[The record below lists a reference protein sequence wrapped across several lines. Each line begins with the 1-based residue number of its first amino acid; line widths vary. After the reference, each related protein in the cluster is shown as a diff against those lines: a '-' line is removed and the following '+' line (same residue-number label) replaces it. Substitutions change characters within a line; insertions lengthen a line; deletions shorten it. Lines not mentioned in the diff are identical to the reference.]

1 MLCSSASLVDLA
13 AVVGE
18 SGRYHGD
25 HPVIRGPNGHRGNN
39 KLLCPVPVTG
49 QHRGPVLLTLPPS
62 YPQNTSHLA
71 AAHFQSFAGLWKNGF
86 KMFERC

>member
-25 HPVIRGPNGHRGNN
+25 HPMILGPNGHRGNN
-39 KLLCPVPVTG
+39 KLLCPLPVTG
-49 QHRGPVLLTLPPS
+49 QHHGPVLQTLPPS
-62 YPQNTSHLA
+62 YPQNTSRLA
-71 AAHFQSFAGLWKNGF
+71 AVHLQSFSGLWKNGF